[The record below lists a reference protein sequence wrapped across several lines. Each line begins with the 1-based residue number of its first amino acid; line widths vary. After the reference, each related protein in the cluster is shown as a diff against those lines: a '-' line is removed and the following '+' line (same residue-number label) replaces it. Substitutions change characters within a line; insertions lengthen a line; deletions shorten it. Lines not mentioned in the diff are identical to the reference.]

1 MEGPILEHH
10 FLLGCPN
17 ESSSLE
23 ILVLGPL
30 MDDWSQPALLAK
42 LQLGGFRSSAED
54 IITQAVFLRDLSS
67 RKKLSTY
74 RGSL

>member
-1 MEGPILEHH
+1 MLEHL

-30 MDDWSQPALLAK
+30 TDDGSQPALLAK

-67 RKKLSTY
+67 RKS
-74 RGSL
+74 